1 MLAKQ
6 MDISHI
12 IVESDSVVL
21 INLLHSPEVE
31 LHPLGTIILNCQHLI
46 SSFIV
51 CNVVHIYRERNMAED
66 FLAKKSI
73 DQEIGIC
80 KLHYVPEFVAPTIL
94 DDIAGLAH
102 SRLISAASA
111 AS

>member
-1 MLAKQ
+1 
-6 MDISHI
+6 
-12 IVESDSVVL
+12 
-21 INLLHSPEVE
+21 
-31 LHPLGTIILNCQHLI
+31 
-46 SSFIV
+46 
-51 CNVVHIYRERNMAED
+51 MAED

-73 DQEIGIC
+73 DQEIGIY